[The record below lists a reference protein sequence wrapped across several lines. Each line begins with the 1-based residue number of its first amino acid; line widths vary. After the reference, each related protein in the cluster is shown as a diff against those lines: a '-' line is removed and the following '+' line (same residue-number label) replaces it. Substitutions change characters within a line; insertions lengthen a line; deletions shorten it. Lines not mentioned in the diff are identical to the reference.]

1 MSPAPITQDAAAS
14 ASPPQ
19 QQSSPQA
26 IARKIN
32 SKLKI
37 SLSHAYNMPASAQP
51 VSSHFDDIF
60 HAKFMKVIND
70 WKNDP
75 ARGSLTQ
82 RDRKTFIE
90 NAYNETDEIYFGRR
104 QLSDQEIKLRALT
117 KVFYK
122 ILAEEPWSEDWI
134 RAPDVERKLSRF
146 EMHKDSVELAAKF
159 NVPTPR
165 EAVRAAREAAAKQE
179 EALKPGDEKPAKE
192 KRVDRGPWDDIEII
206 YIPGTVSAAATS
218 RLNRE
223 ETYPISVSSV
233 AATLQAHICR
243 DMVRPFSMAE
253 RFVSCSDTRELEEM
267 REFACNVC
275 DYCPHLLD
283 NDNVSLLVVLLILS
297 RSDVC
302 RRWENNGIRIEGS
315 TISHR
320 KSECMKNKLGWNTTE
335 LKKPFDNFATEFQTR
350 VKNACFPAP
359 RAQRGGGPKKG
370 PRKSSTPA
378 TPSTPTGYGMPPTWG
393 YMASPQIRQNGF
405 NNGINIPGLLMGD
418 IYNQP
423 GPSATVQPSYTGN
436 QPSASAGEP
445 MDLS

>member
-14 ASPPQ
+14 ASSPQ
-19 QQSSPQA
+19 QQSTPQA
-26 IARKIN
+26 IARKN
-32 SKLKI
+32 MQLNRTPS
-37 SLSHAYNMPASAQP
+37 SRAYNIPASAQP
-51 VSSHFDDIF
+51 VSRHFDDIF
-60 HAKFMKVIND
+60 HAKFMQVIAD

-75 ARGSLTQ
+75 SRGSLTQ
-82 RDRKTFIE
+82 KDRKTFIE
-90 NAYNETDEIYFGRR
+90 NAYNETDELYFSRR

-146 EMHKDSVELAAKF
+146 EMHRDSIELAAKF

-179 EALKPGDEKPAKE
+179 EALKAATTEKE
-192 KRVDRGPWDDIEII
+192 KEKLRVERGPWDDIEII

-218 RLNRE
+218 RLNRDD
-223 ETYPISVSSV
+223 TYPISVSSV
-233 AATLQAHICR
+233 AATLQSHICR

-253 RFVSCSDTRELEEM
+253 RFVNCSDTQELEQM

-302 RRWENNGIRIEGS
+302 KRWENNGIRIEGS

-359 RAQRGGGPKKG
+359 RAQRGGGPKSKG

-378 TPSTPTGYGMPPTWG
+378 TPSTPTGYGPPPAWAYMP
-393 YMASPQIRQNGF
+393 SPQIRQDGVNT
-405 NNGINIPGLLMGD
+405 GINVPAPAVQTMYKQLTGG
-418 IYNQP
+418 P
-423 GPSATVQPSYTGN
+423 GPDAFRQPTLGD
-436 QPSASAGEP
+436 AGGL

>member
-1 MSPAPITQDAAAS
+1 MLPTHD
-14 ASPPQ
+14 
-19 QQSSPQA
+19 
-26 IARKIN
+26 
-32 SKLKI
+32 I
-37 SLSHAYNMPASAQP
+37 SASAQP
-51 VSSHFDDIF
+51 VSKHFDDIF
-60 HAKFMKVIND
+60 HAKFMQVIAD

-75 ARGSLTQ
+75 SRGNLTQ
-82 RDRKTFIE
+82 RDRKSFIE
-90 NAYNETDEIYFGRR
+90 NAYIETDELYFSRR

-159 NVPTPR
+159 NVITPR
-165 EAVRAAREAAAKQE
+165 EAVKAAREAATKQE
-179 EALKPGDEKPAKE
+179 EALKAAGDKPPKE
-192 KRVDRGPWDDIEII
+192 LRIDRGPWDDIEII

-233 AATLQAHICR
+233 AATLQSHICR

-253 RFVSCSDTRELEEM
+253 RFVNCSDTRELEEM

-359 RAQRGGGPKKG
+359 RAQRGGGPKAKG

-378 TPSTPTGYGMPPTWG
+378 TPSTPTGYGPPPAWAYMP
-393 YMASPQIRQNGF
+393 SPQIRQELMNA
-405 NNGINIPGLLMGD
+405 GINVPAPAVQSL
-418 IYNQP
+418 YAAPPSVKAQP
-423 GPSATVQPSYTGN
+423 AA
-436 QPSASAGEP
+436 ASDYAGEP

>member
-1 MSPAPITQDAAAS
+1 
-14 ASPPQ
+14 
-19 QQSSPQA
+19 
-26 IARKIN
+26 
-32 SKLKI
+32 
-37 SLSHAYNMPASAQP
+37 MPASAQP

-82 RDRKTFIE
+82 KDRKTFIE
-90 NAYNETDEIYFGRR
+90 NAYNETDELYFGRR
-104 QLSDQEIKLRALT
+104 QLSDQDIKLRALT

-146 EMHKDSVELAAKF
+146 EMHKDSIDLAVKF

-179 EALKPGDEKPAKE
+179 EALKPTEEKSTEEKPAEEKPTKE
-192 KRVDRGPWDDIEII
+192 KSTDGKPEKKLRVDRGPWDDIEII

-253 RFVSCSDTRELEEM
+253 RFVNCSDTRELEEM

-378 TPSTPTGYGMPPTWG
+378 TPSTPTGYGLPPAWG
-393 YMASPQIRQNGF
+393 YMASPQIRQDGMNT
-405 NNGINIPGLLMGD
+405 GINVAPPLGA
-418 IYNQP
+418 YKQP
-423 GPSATVQPSYTGN
+423 AALSPDASAQPTSINNTRR
-436 QPSASAGEP
+436 PSASVGEP

>member
-1 MSPAPITQDAAAS
+1 M
-14 ASPPQ
+14 
-19 QQSSPQA
+19 
-26 IARKIN
+26 
-32 SKLKI
+32 
-37 SLSHAYNMPASAQP
+37 SHAYNPSASAQP
-51 VSSHFDDIF
+51 VSRHFDDIF
-60 HAKFMKVIND
+60 HAKFMKVIAD

-75 ARGSLTQ
+75 SRGNLTQ
-82 RDRKTFIE
+82 RDRKSFID
-90 NAYNETDEIYFGRR
+90 NAYLETDEMYFGMR

-146 EMHKDSVELAAKF
+146 EMHKDSIELAAKF
-159 NVPTPR
+159 NVITPR
-165 EAVRAAREAAAKQE
+165 EAVKAAREAATKQE
-179 EALKPGDEKPAKE
+179 EALKKAEDKPPKE
-192 KRVDRGPWDDIEII
+192 LRIDRGPWDDIEII

-233 AATLQAHICR
+233 AATLQSHICR

-253 RFVSCSDTRELEEM
+253 RFVSCSDTKELENM

-359 RAQRGGGPKKG
+359 RAQRGGGPKNKG

-378 TPSTPTGYGMPPTWG
+378 TPSTPTSYPHPPAWAYMP
-393 YMASPQIRQNGF
+393 SPQIQPDGVNTS
-405 NNGINIPGLLMGD
+405 INIPAPAVQG
-418 IYNQP
+418 IY
-423 GPSATVQPSYTGN
+423 SAPHPATASTSAVSNASNNAGN
-436 QPSASAGEP
+436 NAGSTAGEP

>member
-1 MSPAPITQDAAAS
+1 
-14 ASPPQ
+14 
-19 QQSSPQA
+19 
-26 IARKIN
+26 
-32 SKLKI
+32 
-37 SLSHAYNMPASAQP
+37 MPASAQP

-75 ARGSLTQ
+75 SRGSLTQ
-82 RDRKTFIE
+82 KDRKTFIE

-104 QLSDQEIKLRALT
+104 QLLDQEIKLRALT

-146 EMHKDSVELAAKF
+146 EMHKDSIELAAKY

-179 EALKPGDEKPAKE
+179 EALKPAEAKEATEATEVTEAAKSTKAAEAVEEKPAKGKSAKE
-192 KRVDRGPWDDIEII
+192 LRIERGPWDDIEII

-233 AATLQAHICR
+233 AATLQSHICR

-253 RFVSCSDTRELEEM
+253 RFVNCSDTRELEEM

-378 TPSTPTGYGMPPTWG
+378 TPSTPTGYGLPPAWA
-393 YMASPQIRQNGF
+393 YMASPQIRQNGV
-405 NNGINIPGLLMGD
+405 NTGINIPPPPAHTM
-418 IYNQP
+418 YKQP
-423 GPSATVQPSYTGN
+423 TGPDPNAIAQPSPPTGLI
-436 QPSASAGEP
+436 SGGSVGEP

>member
-1 MSPAPITQDAAAS
+1 MSTPI
-14 ASPPQ
+14 
-19 QQSSPQA
+19 
-26 IARKIN
+26 
-32 SKLKI
+32 SKPHPKKL
-37 SLSHAYNMPASAQP
+37 AASAQP
-51 VSSHFDDIF
+51 ISRHFDDIF
-60 HAKFMKVIND
+60 HAKFMQVIAD

-75 ARGSLTQ
+75 SRGNLTQ
-82 RDRKTFIE
+82 KDRKAFIE
-90 NAYNETDEIYFGRR
+90 NAYIETDELYFSRR

-146 EMHKDSVELAAKF
+146 EMHKDSIELAAKY
-159 NVPTPR
+159 NVVTPR
-165 EAVRAAREAAAKQE
+165 EAVKAAREAATKQE
-179 EALKPGDEKPAKE
+179 EALKAAGEKPPKE
-192 KRVDRGPWDDIEII
+192 LRIDRGPWDDIEII

-233 AATLQAHICR
+233 ANTLQSHICR

-253 RFVSCSDTRELEEM
+253 RFVNCSDTRELEEM
-267 REFACNVC
+267 RTFACNVC

-359 RAQRGGGPKKG
+359 RAQRGGGPKNKA

-378 TPSTPTGYGMPPTWG
+378 TPSTPTAFGPPPTWG
-393 YMASPQIRQNGF
+393 YMAAPQVRHDGDNAS
-405 NNGINIPGLLMGD
+405 INIPAPAVQS
-418 IYNQP
+418 IYSAPSPGTTQP
-423 GPSATVQPSYTGN
+423 ITGN
-436 QPSASAGEP
+436 GSNAGEP

>member
-1 MSPAPITQDAAAS
+1 M
-14 ASPPQ
+14 
-19 QQSSPQA
+19 
-26 IARKIN
+26 
-32 SKLKI
+32 
-37 SLSHAYNMPASAQP
+37 SHAYRKLSASAQP
-51 VSSHFDDIF
+51 VSRHFDDIF
-60 HAKFMKVIND
+60 HAKFMQVIAE
-70 WKNDP
+70 WKDDP
-75 ARGSLTQ
+75 SRGNLTQ
-82 RDRKTFIE
+82 KDRKAFIE
-90 NAYNETDEIYFGRR
+90 NAYNETDDIYFNRR

-146 EMHKDSVELAAKF
+146 EMHKDSIELAAKF
-159 NVPTPR
+159 HVPTPR
-165 EAVRAAREAAAKQE
+165 EAVRAAREAVTQQE
-179 EALKPGDEKPAKE
+179 KALKEAGDKPAKE
-192 KRVDRGPWDDIEII
+192 ARIDRGPWDDIEII

-223 ETYPISVSSV
+223 ETYLISVSSV
-233 AATLQAHICR
+233 AATLQSHICR

-253 RFVSCSDTRELEEM
+253 RFVNCSDTRELEEM

-359 RAQRGGGPKKG
+359 RAQRGGGPKNKG

-378 TPSTPTGYGMPPTWG
+378 TPSTPTGYGPPPTWA
-393 YMASPQIRQNGF
+393 YMPSPQIRHDGVNT
-405 NNGINIPGLLMGD
+405 GINIPA
-418 IYNQP
+418 P
-423 GPSATVQPSYTGN
+423 AVQTMFAHPNPPAAVAGN
-436 QPSASAGEP
+436 GIGTSAGEP

>member
-1 MSPAPITQDAAAS
+1 MSPAPINQDAAAS

-19 QQSSPQA
+19 QQSTPQA
-26 IARKIN
+26 IA
-32 SKLKI
+32 
-37 SLSHAYNMPASAQP
+37 PSAQP
-51 VSSHFDDIF
+51 VSRHFDDIF
-60 HAKFMKVIND
+60 HARFMQVIAD

-75 ARGSLTQ
+75 SRGSLTQ
-82 RDRKTFIE
+82 KDRKTFIE
-90 NAYNETDEIYFGRR
+90 NAYIETDELYFSRR
-104 QLSDQEIKLRALT
+104 QLSDQEVKLRALT

-146 EMHKDSVELAAKF
+146 EMHKDSIELAAKF
-159 NVPTPR
+159 NVVTPR
-165 EAVRAAREAAAKQE
+165 EAVRAAREAATKQE
-179 EALKPGDEKPAKE
+179 EALKAAGDKPVKE
-192 KRVDRGPWDDIEII
+192 LRIDRGPWDDIEII

-233 AATLQAHICR
+233 AATLQSHICR

-253 RFVSCSDTRELEEM
+253 RFVNCSDTRELEEM

-359 RAQRGGGPKKG
+359 RAQRGGGPKNKA

-378 TPSTPTGYGMPPTWG
+378 TPSTPTGYGPNPVWAYMP
-393 YMASPQIRQNGF
+393 SPQVRHDGVNA
-405 NNGINIPGLLMGD
+405 GINIPAPAMQT
-418 IYNQP
+418 IYKQP
-423 GPSATVQPSYTGN
+423 TAPAP
-436 QPSASAGEP
+436 PASASNTTGGNAVEP
-445 MDLS
+445 MDIS